1 MQSQY
6 LVVGQGITIS
16 DQVDRSEK
24 ALLLGESGGHM
35 WKQQVV

>member
-1 MQSQY
+1 MQSQN

-24 ALLLGESGGHM
+24 ALLLGESGGQM